1 MKEIFRSLTARAE
14 FLLVVL
20 AAFGYLI
27 LISVLR
33 GFDLLAQQS
42 LSPGGLAS
50 ILVFEFVV
58 GGTLGLFLWLRG
70 WSLSKL
76 GLKPTAADTGVGL
89 ILLGGVLILSYA
101 VELATLYVSPET
113 MAHMRDIYDRL
124 HGAAAPVGLAVA
136 VSIVNALYEEIFV
149 TGYVVTALK
158 QARSDWFAV
167 NVSVGIRLAYHL
179 YQGQMGVLTVLPLGL
194 IFGFWFARTGRLW
207 PLVVA
212 HAAMDM
218 LALIR

>member
-1 MKEIFRSLTARAE
+1 
-14 FLLVVL
+14 
-20 AAFGYLI
+20 
-27 LISVLR
+27 
-33 GFDLLAQQS
+33 
-42 LSPGGLAS
+42 
-50 ILVFEFVV
+50 
-58 GGTLGLFLWLRG
+58 
-70 WSLSKL
+70 
-76 GLKPTAADTGVGL
+76 
-89 ILLGGVLILSYA
+89 
-101 VELATLYVSPET
+101 
-113 MAHMRDIYDRL
+113 
-124 HGAAAPVGLAVA
+124 